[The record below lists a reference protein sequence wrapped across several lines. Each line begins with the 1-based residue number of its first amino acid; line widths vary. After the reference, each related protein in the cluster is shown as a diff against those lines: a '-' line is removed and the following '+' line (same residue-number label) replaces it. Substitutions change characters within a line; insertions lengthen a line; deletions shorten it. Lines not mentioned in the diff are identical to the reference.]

1 MEFTFDPENVKQSDM
16 NKLADAIEEYKD
28 SLMTV
33 MVIPDEVIKKDRKRL
48 KNGFEVTEKLIK
60 KLRKGDKSVF
70 KEIDENDYDVY

>member
-1 MEFTFDPENVKQSDM
+1 MEFTFDPDNVKQSDM

>member
-16 NKLADAIEEYKD
+16 NKLADALEEYKD

-33 MVIPDEVIKKDRKRL
+33 MVIPDEIVKKDRKRL

-70 KEIDENDYDVY
+70 KEIDENNYDEY

>member
-1 MEFTFDPENVKQSDM
+1 MKFTFDPDNVKQSDM

>member
-16 NKLADAIEEYKD
+16 NKLADALEEYKD

-33 MVIPDEVIKKDRKRL
+33 MVIPDEIVKKDRKRL

-70 KEIDENDYDVY
+70 KEIDENDYEY